1 MAFSTIWWLMAG
13 VAVIAELLTGT
24 LYLLMVAL
32 GLAAA
37 AIAAHLGAGTTTQ
50 ILVAA
55 IISSATVVACYLRQK
70 SKGSVLGAQNDRD
83 VHLDIGEH
91 VTVAH
96 WADDRSAQ
104 VQYRGAQWTVVLL
117 GTAPLVAGRY
127 RVAQLDGNRLLVEP
141 IATD

>member
-55 IISSATVVACYLRQK
+55 ITPMFSA
-70 SKGSVLGAQNDRD
+70 
-83 VHLDIGEH
+83 
-91 VTVAH
+91 
-96 WADDRSAQ
+96 
-104 VQYRGAQWTVVLL
+104 
-117 GTAPLVAGRY
+117 
-127 RVAQLDGNRLLVEP
+127 
-141 IATD
+141 